1 MIKRVICVDDDAICL
16 LIEEMVIKQT
26 NIANEIHLVSNATEA
41 ILLLNKFHL
50 LDNTILQESP
60 TLIFLDLNM
69 PGMDGFS
76 FLDAIDAKNG
86 NVSDNLKVVIL
97 SSSIDIKDIN
107 RSKDYKAVVSFIS
120 KPLTADAIYQ
130 IRQSLGLIG
139 SPKSV

>member
-26 NIANEIHLVSNATEA
+26 NIAEEIYLVNNAPEA
-41 ILLLNKFHL
+41 LSLLNKFHL
-50 LDNTILQESP
+50 LDNTALEEAP

-76 FLDAIDAKNG
+76 FLDAINSKNG
-86 NVSDNLKVVIL
+86 DVSEKLKIIIL

-107 RSKDYKAVVSFIS
+107 RSKTYKPVINFIS
-120 KPLTADAIYQ
+120 KPLTTDAINQ
-130 IRQSLGLIG
+130 IQSLGLTKPANTI
-139 SPKSV
+139 